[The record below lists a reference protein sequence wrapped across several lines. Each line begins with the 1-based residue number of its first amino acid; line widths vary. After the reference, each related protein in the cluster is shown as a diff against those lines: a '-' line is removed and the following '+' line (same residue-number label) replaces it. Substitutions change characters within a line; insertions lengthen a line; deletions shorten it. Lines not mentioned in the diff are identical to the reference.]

1 MELSPISLSFIT
13 VFSILLFRSPRAG
26 AQSPADRDT
35 DFSCSSDFPISCQ
48 TYLTY
53 RARAPLYLD
62 LGNISDLFN
71 ISRLAIAKASTLASE
86 NAQLIQDQLLLI
98 PITCTCNGTQYFS
111 NFTYQ
116 IKDGDSF
123 YVVSTFAFENLTNY
137 HLVQE
142 KNSKLNPIN
151 LHVGDEVIFPLLCKC
166 PRKNDSQ
173 KGIQNLITYV
183 WQPSDD
189 VSTVSSMFN
198 ASFDDIFAANNDRNF
213 TAAVYL
219 PVLIPVSQLP
229 VFPQP
234 LPSPVGQCKSKHRWT
249 LVIVL
254 CTGGVFL
261 SLVAAFLAHIHLSS
275 KKKKSLNGNVSALE
289 TDDLIQMEKARKEEA
304 FEPKVIQDKLLPG
317 ISGYLDKPTVYDKKV
332 IMEATTNLSE
342 RYRIGKSVYRAVIE
356 DRVFA
361 VKKTKDATEELKIL
375 QKVNHANLV
384 KLMGMSSD
392 NQGNC
397 FLVYEYAENGSLDKW
412 LYPKSSSISSSS
424 VAFLTWTQR
433 LYIAFDVAN
442 GLQYMHEHTQ
452 PSVVHRDIRTT
463 NILLSA
469 RFKAKISN
477 FSIARPATNYVM
489 PKIDV
494 FAFGVVL
501 LELLAGRKA
510 METTES
516 GEIVLLWKEIRWVL
530 EDEEKR
536 EERLMSWMDPKLES
550 FYPID
555 GALSVAGL
563 ARACTSEKYSARP
576 RMAEIVFNLSVLT
589 QSSQE
594 MNERSSTS
602 AGMEA
607 EDVVQVISPVVAAR

>member
-26 AQSPADRDT
+26 AQSPPDRDT

-111 NFTYQ
+111 SFTYQ

-151 LHVGDEVIFPLLCKC
+151 LHAGDEVIFPLL
-166 PRKNDSQ
+166 S
-173 KGIQNLITYV
+173 
-183 WQPSDD
+183 
-189 VSTVSSMFN
+189 
-198 ASFDDIFAANNDRNF
+198 
-213 TAAVYL
+213 
-219 PVLIPVSQLP
+219 
-229 VFPQP
+229 
-234 LPSPVGQCKSKHRWT
+234 
-249 LVIVL
+249 
-254 CTGGVFL
+254 
-261 SLVAAFLAHIHLSS
+261 FLAHIHLSS
-275 KKKKSLNGNVSALE
+275 KKKKSLNGNVLALE

-332 IMEATTNLSE
+332 IMEATMNLSE

-412 LYPKSSSISSSS
+412 LYAKSSSISSSS

-469 RFKAKISN
+469 R
-477 FSIARPATNYVM
+477 
-489 PKIDV
+489 
-494 FAFGVVL
+494 
-501 LELLAGRKA
+501 KA

-536 EERLMSWMDPKLES
+536 EERLMAWMDPKLES

-602 AGMEA
+602 GGMEA